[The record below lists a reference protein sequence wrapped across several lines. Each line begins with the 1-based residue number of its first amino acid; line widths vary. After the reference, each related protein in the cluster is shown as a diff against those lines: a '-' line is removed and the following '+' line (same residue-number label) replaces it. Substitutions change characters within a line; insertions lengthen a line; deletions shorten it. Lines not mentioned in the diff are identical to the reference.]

1 MTGGSLAAPGA
12 KRNQRYKD
20 VFISLRLQRAFHHE
34 PALGRNLA
42 RWHRKNAA
50 VTAAASLFWRRPLS
64 DPAFLPSPALDAAVI
79 ARQSFAASVFEA
91 LRADSAD
98 GPGVTRTSYMAGEQ
112 RAHDRIAELAR
123 SLGLAVSVDAAGNL
137 AARFAGRRPD
147 LPAWITGSH
156 LDSVPIGGNFDGAAG
171 IIAGL
176 VAIAAMIDAGVQPE
190 RDIVL
195 MAFRAE
201 ESSAWFVG
209 RHGGHLGSRAALG
222 LLWQGELDSAIHVAT
237 GRSLRAMMSEAGFDP
252 ARIEAGPPILNPAGY
267 LELHIE
273 QGPILENR
281 AVPVGIVTGIRGA
294 YRVRNGRAL
303 GAYSHSGAVP
313 HEYRQDAVFAMAD
326 LVMALDGEWARRR
339 AAGEDLVVTVGKF
352 ATEADRH
359 SLTKVP
365 GQVDFALDIRSQSRE
380 TLDGMEAFL
389 RNKARMIEAER
400 GVALTLDPFDRASP
414 SLMAPELVAAL
425 QAGADGLA
433 IPCLTMASGGGHD
446 AQDFADAGIPAAMIF
461 VRNDKGSHNPDEA
474 MAISTLR

>member
-1 MTGGSLAAPGA
+1 MSDT
-12 KRNQRYKD
+12 
-20 VFISLRLQRAFHHE
+20 AF
-34 PALGRNLA
+34 R
-42 RWHRKNAA
+42 
-50 VTAAASLFWRRPLS
+50 
-64 DPAFLPSPALDAAVI
+64 PSPALDAAVI
-79 ARQSFAASVFEA
+79 AREAFAASVFET

-123 SLGLAVSVDAAGNL
+123 GLGLAVSIDAAGNL
-137 AARFAGRRPD
+137 SARFAGRRSD

-156 LDSVPIGGNFDGAAG
+156 LDSVAIGGNFDGAAG
-171 IIAGL
+171 VIAGL
-176 VAIAAMIDAGVQPE
+176 VAIAAMIDAGIRPE

-222 LLWQGELDSAIHVAT
+222 LLWEGELDSAIHVAT
-237 GRSLRAMMSEAGFDP
+237 DRSLRTMMAEAGFDP
-252 ARIEAGPPILNPAGY
+252 ARIEVGPPILSPDDYAGY
-267 LELHIE
+267 IELHIE

-281 AVPVGIVTGIRGA
+281 AIPVGIVTGIRGA
-294 YRVRNGRAL
+294 YRARNATAL
-303 GAYSHSGAVP
+303 GAWSHSGAVP

-326 LVMALDGEWARRR
+326 LVMTLDGEWTRRR
-339 AAGEDLVVTVGKF
+339 ATGEDLVVTVGKF
-352 ATEADRH
+352 ATQADRH

-389 RNKARMIEAER
+389 RDKARAIEAER
-400 GVALTLDPFDRASP
+400 GVALTLDPFDRSSP

-433 IPCLTMASGGGHD
+433 IPYLTMASGGGHD

-461 VRNDKGSHNPDEA
+461 VRNDKGSHNPEEA
-474 MAISTLR
+474 MEIADFIQATRVLANVLWAMAGEG

>member
-1 MTGGSLAAPGA
+1 M
-12 KRNQRYKD
+12 
-20 VFISLRLQRAFHHE
+20 
-34 PALGRNLA
+34 PA
-42 RWHRKNAA
+42 
-50 VTAAASLFWRRPLS
+50 S
-64 DPAFLPSPALDAAVI
+64 AFLPSPALDAAVV
-79 ARQSFAASVFEA
+79 ARETFAASVFES
-91 LRADSAD
+91 LRADSVD

-112 RAHDRIAELAR
+112 RAHDAVAELA
-123 SLGLAVSVDAAGNL
+123 SGLGLAVSVDAAGNL
-137 AARFAGRRPD
+137 AARFAGRRPE

-156 LDSVPIGGNFDGAAG
+156 LDSVHVGGNFDGAAG
-171 IIAGL
+171 VVAGL
-176 VAIAAMIDAGVQPE
+176 TAIAAMIDAGLRPQ

-201 ESSAWFVG
+201 ESSTWFVG

-222 LLWQGELDSAIHVAT
+222 SLWEGELDSAIHVAT
-237 GRSLRAMMSEAGFDP
+237 GRPLRAMMTEAGFDP
-252 ARIEAGPPILNPAGY
+252 GRIETGPSILNPADYAGY
-267 LELHIE
+267 IEMHIE

-281 AVPVGIVTGIRGA
+281 AIPVGIVTGIRGA

-352 ATEADRH
+352 ATEAERH

-365 GQVDFALDIRSQSRE
+365 GQVDFAIDIRSQGRE
-380 TLDGMEAFL
+380 TLDGMETFL
-389 RNKARMIEAER
+389 RDKARMIEAQR
-400 GVALTLDPFDRASP
+400 GVALTLEPFDRSSP
-414 SLMAPELVAAL
+414 SPMAPYLVAAL
-425 QAGADGLA
+425 QEGAEGLG
-433 IPCLTMASGGGHD
+433 IPYLTMASGGGHD

-474 MAISTLR
+474 MEIADFMQATRVLANVLWAMAGEA

>member
-1 MTGGSLAAPGA
+1 MPAPE
-12 KRNQRYKD
+12 
-20 VFISLRLQRAFHHE
+20 I
-34 PALGRNLA
+34 ALS
-42 RWHRKNAA
+42 
-50 VTAAASLFWRRPLS
+50 VCF
-64 DPAFLPSPALDAAVI
+64 PAFRPTPALDAAVI
-79 ARQSFAASVFEA
+79 ARQAFAASVLDA
-91 LRADSAD
+91 LRADSID

-112 RAHDRIAELAR
+112 RAHDSIAELAR
-123 SLGLAVSVDAAGNL
+123 GLGLAVSIDAAGNL
-137 AARFAGRRPD
+137 AARFSGSRPD
-147 LPAWITGSH
+147 LPAWIAGSH
-156 LDSVPIGGNFDGAAG
+156 LDSVHIGGNFDGAAG
-171 IIAGL
+171 VIAGL
-176 VAIAAMIDAGVQPE
+176 VAIAAMIDADIQPE

-201 ESSAWFVG
+201 ESSTWFVG

-222 LLWQGELDSAIHVAT
+222 SLWEGELDSAIHVAT
-237 GRSLRAMMSEAGFDP
+237 GRSLRAMITEAGFD
-252 ARIEAGPPILNPAGY
+252 ADRIEAGPPILNPADYAGY
-267 LELHIE
+267 IEVHIE

-281 AVPVGIVTGIRGA
+281 AIPVGIVTGIRGA
-294 YRVRNGRAL
+294 YRARNAKAM

-389 RNKARMIEAER
+389 REKVRTIEVER
-400 GVALTLDPFDRASP
+400 GVAFTLDPFDRSSP

-425 QAGADGLA
+425 EAGADGLG
-433 IPCLTMASGGGHD
+433 ISYLTMASGGGHD

-474 MAISTLR
+474 MEIADFMQATRVLANVLCAVAGAEE